1 VGQQSPTFQGNDFFR
16 QQQLALILRTSFW
29 FIRCYVKKYFAMKH
43 ISLLSFVFILSISAK
58 AQEVVIDTNYYNP
71 PPVVR
76 RRVLVADPE
85 QNIDPNRSRASRRA
99 EKRRELFDQLDEV
112 QTWHVS
118 AEAGFRSDVSRLDN
132 TLNRLVSNPT
142 QTKAVGSLLVGYTY
156 RNAWSL
162 ETGYSHAPTH
172 LTISIANGSKPL
184 VFTYQNMGVGIPLR
198 IKRRIG
204 AGNRAANGT
213 GFWLTGGAW
222 LMPNGTG
229 QTEDFD
235 LIGYTS
241 RGRNRTDTI
250 RLTNSTMV
258 ANRLTGLAELG
269 IYYTTRLSA
278 QLEMG
283 FFLRKYWG
291 LGQALQ
297 SEILYSV
304 NNASQQKATV
314 TADGSGWGFGL
325 SLRYVYGRQYDV
337 KKSKRINLTY

>member
-1 VGQQSPTFQGNDFFR
+1 
-16 QQQLALILRTSFW
+16 
-29 FIRCYVKKYFAMKH
+29 MKH
-43 ISLLSFVFILSISAK
+43 ISPLSFVFILSLSAQ
-58 AQEVVIDTNYYNP
+58 AQEVVMDTNYYAP

-76 RRVLVADPE
+76 RQVLMADPD
-85 QNIDPNRSRASRRA
+85 QNLDPNASRASRRV
-99 EKRRELFDQLDEV
+99 EKRRKLLDQLDEV
-112 QTWHVS
+112 HTWHLS

-142 QTKAVGSLLVGYTY
+142 QTKAVWSLLVGYTY

-162 ETGYSHAPTH
+162 EAGYSHAPTH
-172 LTISIANGSKPL
+172 LTIAIANGSNPL
-184 VFTYQNMGVGIPLR
+184 VFTYQNTGIGIPFR

-204 AGNRAANGT
+204 AGNGAANGT
-213 GFWLTGGAW
+213 GFWLTGGVW

-241 RGRNRTDTI
+241 RGRNRTDTL
-250 RLTNSTMV
+250 RLTNSTIIP
-258 ANRLTGLAELG
+258 NRLTGLAELG
-269 IYYTTRLSA
+269 VDYTTRLSSK
-278 QLEMG
+278 LEMR

-304 NNASQQKATV
+304 NNASQQKATL

-337 KKSKRINLTY
+337 KKSKELTLPY